1 MLLPVALVV
10 LVVLVVWVV
19 DCEMVILSYIFN
31 LGRSK
36 MKSTIN
42 FLMNYKALF

>member
-19 DCEMVILSYIFN
+19 DCEMVILSYYLQ
-31 LGRSK
+31 LG
-36 MKSTIN
+36 
-42 FLMNYKALF
+42 